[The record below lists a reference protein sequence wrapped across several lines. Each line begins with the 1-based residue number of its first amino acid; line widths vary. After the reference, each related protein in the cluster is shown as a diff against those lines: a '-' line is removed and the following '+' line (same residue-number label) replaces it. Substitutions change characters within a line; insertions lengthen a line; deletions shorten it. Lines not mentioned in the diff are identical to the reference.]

1 MAVDSKKKYDDLERA
16 KERKFGVNYKWLA
29 LSNTTLGVLLAV
41 MNGSIIIIS
50 LPAIF
55 AGIGIN
61 PLTPSNIGLLIWLLL
76 GYLVVSASIV
86 VTIGRLSDMFGRV
99 KLYNLGFL
107 MFTISATGLYLSSLY
122 FIGPTEAIIMIIMR
136 LIEGIGAGLLFANS
150 TAIITDAFPHTER
163 GKAMGINMIAGSGG
177 SLIGLIVG
185 GILAS
190 IDWHLVFLVSVP
202 VSIIGTVWAYLALHE
217 IAIIKK
223 DQHLDI
229 KGNLLFASA
238 IIILL
243 ISITYGLL
251 PYGTASNG
259 WSDPYVIVGSVLGL
273 LLLAIFIVV
282 ERRAQDP
289 MFHLNLFKIRAFG
302 AGCLS
307 LFMAGMAWG
316 GLQFMLIIWLQGI
329 WLPLHGV
336 SFANTPLQAGIDMV
350 PLIIGF
356 LIMGPISGVLSDK
369 YGARTFATLGMLLN
383 VVGLLVL
390 ATFPANFNYIDF
402 ALVLF
407 VIGCGQG
414 VFAAPNTTAIMNS
427 VPPEHRGSASGMRA
441 TLNNVSYMFS
451 IIIFFTLLI
460 LGMSAYIGPALY
472 KGLVAQNVSTAVAQ
486 QVASLPPTAAIFA
499 SFLGYNPIATLVPQ
513 SVLASLPP
521 SSRDYLIGTIF
532 FPTTLEGPFISGMQE
547 ALIIAAILAFISTIA
562 SVMRGPR
569 YVYGNK

>member
-1 MAVDSKKKYDDLERA
+1 MPSDPKMKYDELERA
-16 KERKFGVNYKWLA
+16 RESKFGIHYKWIA

-55 AGIGIN
+55 AGININ
-61 PLTPSNIGLLIWLLL
+61 PLTPDNIGLLIWLLL
-76 GYLVVSASIV
+76 GYLVISASIV

-122 FIGPTEAIIMIIMR
+122 FVGTTEAVIMIIMR
-136 LIEGIGAGLLFANS
+136 LIEGVGAGLLFANS
-150 TAIITDAFPHTER
+150 AAILTDAFPHGER
-163 GKAMGINMIAGSGG
+163 GRSMGINMIAGSGG

-202 VSIIGTVWAYLALHE
+202 ISVIGTVWAYLALHE
-217 IAIIKK
+217 VAIIKK
-223 DQHLDI
+223 GQHFDVI
-229 KGNLLFASA
+229 GNVMFASS
-238 IIILL
+238 IVILL

-251 PYGTASNG
+251 PYNGAANG
-259 WSDPYVIVGSVLGL
+259 WGDPYVVGGTIGGII
-273 LLLAIFIVV
+273 LLALFVLV
-282 ERRAQDP
+282 ELRSKYP
-289 MFHLNLFKIRAFG
+289 MFHLDLFKIRAFG

-307 LFMAGMAWG
+307 MFMAGMAWG

-336 SFANTPLQAGIDMV
+336 SFSDTPLQAGIAMI
-350 PLIIGF
+350 PLVIGF
-356 LIMGPISGVLSDK
+356 LIMGPTSGYLSDK
-369 YGARTFATLGMLLN
+369 YGARIFATLGMVLTAA
-383 VVGLLVL
+383 GLLAL
-390 ATFPANFNYIDF
+390 AAFPANFNYTDF
-402 ALVLF
+402 ALVIF
-407 VIGCGQG
+407 MVGCGQG
-414 VFAAPNTTAIMNS
+414 MFAAPNTTAIMNS
-427 VPPEHRGSASGMRA
+427 VPPEHRGAASGMRA

-472 KGLVAQNVSTAVAQ
+472 KGLIAQNVSVSVARN
-486 QVASLPPTAAIFA
+486 VSSLPPTAAIFA

-513 SVLASLPP
+513 DVLASLPL
-521 SSRDYLIGTIF
+521 SSREYLTGTTF
-532 FPTTLEGPFISGMQE
+532 FPTTLETPFASGMRE
-547 ALIIAAILAFISTIA
+547 ALVIAAALALVSAMA
-562 SVMRGPR
+562 SVMRGPK
-569 YVYGNK
+569 YVYGKE